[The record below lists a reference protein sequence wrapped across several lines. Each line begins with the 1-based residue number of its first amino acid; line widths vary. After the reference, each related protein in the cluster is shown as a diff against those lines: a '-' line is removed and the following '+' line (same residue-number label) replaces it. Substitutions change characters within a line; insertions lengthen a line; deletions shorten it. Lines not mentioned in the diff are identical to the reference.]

1 MELVLDSVTHL
12 TLAPPRVAPDL
23 ILRLQKYKKLEAVP
37 APVREAAQAMAAL
50 AETLVEPEGRLLHVP
65 VRRVEAEGAVIVADD
80 VRFQSRALAR
90 LLRGATEI
98 FLILL
103 TLGPKLE
110 NRAQALMGEEQF
122 LEALL
127 LDTAGWVAMDA
138 LTKMVRGRLSAEAR
152 DRGMQLTHRMA
163 PGYADWGLEEQ
174 RALFSA
180 FGEDTLPVQLTEA
193 CVMLPQKSISGIYGF
208 IPATDT
214 S

>member
-1 MELVLDSVTHL
+1 MLDSVTHL
-12 TLAPPRVAPDL
+12 TLDRPHVSPDL
-23 ILRLQKYKKLEAVP
+23 ILRLQKYKELEAGP

-50 AETLVEPEGRLLHVP
+50 AETLVEPEGRLLHVL
-65 VRRVEAEGAVIVADD
+65 VRRVEAEGAIIVADG

-110 NRAQALMGEEQF
+110 NQAQVLMGEEQF

-127 LDTAGWVAMDA
+127 LDTAGWAAMDA
-138 LTKMVRGRLSAEAR
+138 LAKTLRGRLSSEAR
-152 DRGMQLTHRMA
+152 ARGMHLTHRMA

-180 FGEDTLPVQLTEA
+180 FGEDSLPVQLTEA
-193 CVMLPQKSISGIYGF
+193 CVMLPRKSISGIYGL
-208 IPATDT
+208 IPATT
-214 S
+214 TA

>member
-1 MELVLDSVTHL
+1 MTHL
-12 TLAPPRVAPDL
+12 TLDRPHVSPDL

-50 AETLVEPEGRLLHVP
+50 AERLLHVL
-65 VRRVEAEGAVIVADD
+65 VRRVEAEGAIIVADG

-103 TLGPKLE
+103 TLGPRLE

-127 LDTAGWVAMDA
+127 LDTAGWAAMDA
-138 LTKMVRGRLSAEAR
+138 LTKTLRGRLSSEAR
-152 DRGMQLTHRMA
+152 ARGMHLTHRMA

-180 FGEDTLPVQLTEA
+180 FGEDSLPVQLTEA
-193 CVMLPQKSISGIYGF
+193 CVMLPRKSISGIYGL
-208 IPATDT
+208 IPATT
-214 S
+214 TA

>member
-1 MELVLDSVTHL
+1 M
-12 TLAPPRVAPDL
+12 PPKVAPDL

-50 AETLVEPEGRLLHVP
+50 AETLVEPQGILQRVP
-65 VRRVEAEGAVIVADD
+65 VRRVEPEGAVLVSDG

-90 LLRGATEI
+90 LLRGAAEI

-103 TLGPKLE
+103 TLGSKLE

-138 LTKMVRGRLSAEAR
+138 LAKMVRGSLSAEAR
-152 DRGMQLTHRMA
+152 HRGRRLTHRIA

-193 CVMLPQKSISGIYGF
+193 CVMLPRKSISGIYGL
-208 IPATDT
+208 IPDSAL
-214 S
+214 

>member
-1 MELVLDSVTHL
+1 MLGRSIEL
-12 TLAPPRVAPDL
+12 TLDRPRVAPDL

-90 LLRGATEI
+90 LLRGATES

-138 LTKMVRGRLSAEAR
+138 LTKMVRGRLSAEAT
-152 DRGMQLTHRMA
+152 DRGLQLTHRMA

-193 CVMLPQKSISGIYGF
+193 CVMLPQKSISGIYGL
-208 IPATDT
+208 IPATT
-214 S
+214 TA

>member
-1 MELVLDSVTHL
+1 
-12 TLAPPRVAPDL
+12 VAPDL

-50 AETLVEPEGRLLHVP
+50 AETLVEPQGILQRVP
-65 VRRVEAEGAVIVADD
+65 VRSVETEGAVLVADG

-90 LLRGATEI
+90 LLRGAREV

-138 LTKMVRGRLSAEAR
+138 LAKAVRGHLAAEVSA
-152 DRGMQLTHRMA
+152 RGMRLTHRMA

-180 FGEDTLPVQLTEA
+180 FGEDILPVQLTEA
-193 CVMLPQKSISGIYGF
+193 CVMLPRKSISGIYGL
-208 IPATDT
+208 IPATT
-214 S
+214 TA